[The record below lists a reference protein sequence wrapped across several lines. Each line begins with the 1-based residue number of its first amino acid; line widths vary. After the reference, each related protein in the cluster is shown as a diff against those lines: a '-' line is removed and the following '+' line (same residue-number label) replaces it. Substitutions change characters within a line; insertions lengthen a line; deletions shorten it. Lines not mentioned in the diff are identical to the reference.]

1 MPQKLTLAAQ
11 KQLLEIAREALMLAV
26 NGKQVPSLNLADL
39 PDELQVPGASFVT
52 LTIGGD
58 LRGCI
63 GSLEAWRPLAQDV
76 QAHALDAALRDP
88 RFRPVQPSELPLIH
102 IEVSY
107 LTPQTA
113 LEYTDPKQLPHL
125 LRPGIDGVVLGL
137 GSKRATFL
145 PQVWEQL
152 PDPAQFLNHLCQK
165 AGLPAE
171 IWRKELLD
179 ISLYQVQDFQE
190 NSAEPE

>member
-52 LTIGGD
+52 LTIDGD

-113 LEYTDPKQLPHL
+113 LEYTDPKQLPRL

-152 PDPAQFLNHLCQK
+152 PDPAQFLKPSLSEGWFTCRNL
-165 AGLPAE
+165 AE
-171 IWRKELLD
+171 RT
-179 ISLYQVQDFQE
+179 FRH
-190 NSAEPE
+190 